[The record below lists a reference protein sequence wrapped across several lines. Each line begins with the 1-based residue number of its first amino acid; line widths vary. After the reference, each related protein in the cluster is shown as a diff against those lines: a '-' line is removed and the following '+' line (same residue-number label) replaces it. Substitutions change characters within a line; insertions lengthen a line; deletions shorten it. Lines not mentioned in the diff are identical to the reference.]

1 MSQLDPTPARPRI
14 TGPVVLV
21 VLDGFGVRTDGDG
34 QDDAVALAQMPRY
47 REALAR
53 SPHTTLG
60 ASGPDVGLP
69 VGQMGNSEVGHLNLG
84 AGRIAQMDI
93 GRIDVAVADK
103 SLDQI
108 PAIADALRIAKAN
121 GGRLHLLGL
130 VSDGGVHSSL
140 EHWLALVEMAARA
153 SVKVVIHA
161 FLDGRDTPPR
171 SALGY
176 LATLE
181 AALAGGSDDANAVPV
196 GRIGTVSGR
205 FWAMDRDKRWDR
217 VHRAYDVIVSAQGPR
232 AASAR
237 AAVEGSYTSGV
248 DDEFVEP
255 IVVGDYAGVRLGD
268 TALFVNFRADRA
280 RELTRA
286 LTSPSFDDFP
296 RPEGHETPFASYV
309 CMTQYDASLPL
320 PVAFPKIVLN
330 DLFPD
335 VLAAHGKTQLRC
347 AETEKF
353 AHVTYFFDGGIERDL
368 AGTTRVLVPSPRDV
382 STYDERPE
390 MAAAA
395 ITEKVTEAIASG
407 GFDFVLVNFANPD
420 MVGHTGHLAPTIA
433 ANEAVDRSLGAILD
447 ATLASAGAVLITA
460 DHGNCEQMRDPL
472 TGAPHT
478 AHTTNPV
485 PFVLV
490 TADSIWQHRALRSSG
505 RLSDVAPTMLE
516 LMGLPQPALMT
527 GTSLLVPVAPPAVS
541 DRPASS

>member
-1 MSQLDPTPARPRI
+1 MTEPTTTTPRTRK

-34 QDDAVALAQMPRY
+34 QDDAVELARMPRY
-47 REALAR
+47 RAALAKY
-53 SPHTTLG
+53 PHTTLG
-60 ASGPDVGLP
+60 ASGHDVGLP
-69 VGQMGNSEVGHLNLG
+69 AGQMGNSEVGHLNLG

-108 PAIADALRIAKAN
+108 PAIAEALRTAKAN
-121 GGRLHLLGL
+121 GGHLHLLGL

-140 EHWLALVEMAARA
+140 EHWVALIEMAARD
-153 SVKVVIHA
+153 SVKVIVHA

-176 LATLE
+176 LRTIENSLE
-181 AALAGGSDDANAVPV
+181 NV
-196 GRIGTVSGR
+196 GKIGTVSGR

-217 VHRAYDVIVSAQGPR
+217 VHRAYDVIVSALGPR
-232 AASAR
+232 AESAE
-237 AAVEGSYTSGV
+237 AAVEGSYAGGK

-255 IVVGDYAGVRLGD
+255 IVIGDYAGVRKGD
-268 TALFVNFRADRA
+268 AALFVNFRADRA

-286 LTSPSFDDFP
+286 LTAASFDDFP
-296 RPEGHETPFASYV
+296 RPEGRETPFASYV

-320 PVAFPKIVLN
+320 PVAFPKIVLE
-330 DLFPD
+330 DLFAD
-335 VLAAHGKTQLRC
+335 VLVAHHKTQLRC

-353 AHVTYFFDGGIERDL
+353 AHVTYFFDGGIDRDL
-368 AGTTRVLVPSPRDV
+368 PGTTRILVPSPRDV
-382 STYDERPE
+382 STYDEKPE
-390 MAAAA
+390 MAAAV
-395 ITEKVTEAIASG
+395 ITDKVTEAIGSG
-407 GFDFVLVNFANPD
+407 NFDFVLVNFANPD

-433 ANEAVDRSLGAILD
+433 ANEAVDRGLGAILD
-447 ATLASAGAVLITA
+447 ATLAQGGAVLITA
-460 DHGNCEQMRDPL
+460 DHGNCEQMRDPI

-490 TADSIWQHRALRSSG
+490 TDDEVWSHHALRSSG
-505 RLSDVAPTMLE
+505 RLSDVAPTMLA
-516 LMGLPQPALMT
+516 LLGLPQPVSMT
-527 GTSLLVPVAPPAVS
+527 GESLLVSAPS
-541 DRPASS
+541 DKASSS